1 MLIKEGKGEIDL
13 QIIQLEDELS
23 CIFVAVD
30 EKRKLLDQLKM
41 LHLKMSVDQFPSLNA
56 A

>member
-1 MLIKEGKGEIDL
+1 MSIKQGKKNLEL
-13 QIIQLEDELS
+13 EIIQLENELS
-23 CIFVAVD
+23 RLFVAAD

-41 LHLKMSVDQFPSLNA
+41 IHPKMSVDQFPALNA

>member
-1 MLIKEGKGEIDL
+1 MSIKQGKDNIDL

-23 CIFVAVD
+23 CLFVAAD

-41 LHLKMSVDQFPSLNA
+41 LHLKISIDQFPTLNA

>member
-1 MLIKEGKGEIDL
+1 MSIKQGKDNIDL

-23 CIFVAVD
+23 CLFVAAD
-30 EKRKLLDQLKM
+30 EKRKLLNHLKM
-41 LHLKMSVDQFPSLNA
+41 LHLKISVDQFSSLNA

>member
-1 MLIKEGKGEIDL
+1 MSIKQGKENLDM

-23 CIFVAVD
+23 CLFVAAD
-30 EKRKLLDQLKM
+30 EKRQLLDQLKM
-41 LHLKMSVDQFPSLNA
+41 LHLKMSADQFPALNA

>member
-1 MLIKEGKGEIDL
+1 MSIKQGKDNIDL

-23 CIFVAVD
+23 CLFVAAD

-41 LHLKMSVDQFPSLNA
+41 LHLKMSVDQFPALNA

>member
-1 MLIKEGKGEIDL
+1 MSELQGKDNINL

-23 CIFVAVD
+23 CLFSAAT
-30 EKRKLLDQLKM
+30 EKRKLLEQLKI
-41 LHLKMSVDQFPSLNA
+41 LHRKMSVDKFPVLNA

>member
-1 MLIKEGKGEIDL
+1 MSIKQGKDNIDL

-23 CIFVAVD
+23 RLFVAAD
-30 EKRKLLDQLKM
+30 GKRKMLDQLKM
-41 LHLKMSVDQFPSLNA
+41 LHLKMSIDQFPALNA

>member
-1 MLIKEGKGEIDL
+1 MSIKQGKDNIDL

-23 CIFVAVD
+23 SLFVDAD

-41 LHLKMSVDQFPSLNA
+41 LHLKMSVDQFPALNA

>member
-1 MLIKEGKGEIDL
+1 MSIKQGNDNIDL

-23 CIFVAVD
+23 CLFVAAD
-30 EKRKLLDQLKM
+30 EKRELLDQMKM
-41 LHLKMSVDQFPSLNA
+41 LHLKMSINQFPALNA